1 MLISRDCVILRW
13 PRFKTNLPALRYDID
28 TEGINGFAPFV
39 GQLKGAF
46 GAWNASGSI
55 PPACLA
61 RFGPDGGWKC
71 LFGAALLPVIKT
83 PTFVL
88 NSK

>member
-1 MLISRDCVILRW
+1 
-13 PRFKTNLPALRYDID
+13 LRYDID
-28 TEGINGFAPFV
+28 TVGINGCAPFV
-39 GQLKGAF
+39 AQLKDAF

-61 RFGPDGGWKC
+61 RYGPGGGWKC
-71 LFGAALLPVIKT
+71 LFGAALLPGIQT